1 MNNAIKGK
9 LKPKAEFLEKIPSD
23 HKRKVNKLERD
34 KKKAEKAC
42 ETSQKNKTKSEDEI
56 KLCKV
61 A

>member
-23 HKRKVNKLERD
+23 HRRKVNKLEKD

-42 ETSQKNKTKSEDEI
+42 ETSQKDQTKSEDEI
-56 KLCKV
+56 
-61 A
+61 